1 MYLYFYSTIKGL
13 RTNRTLLVLNIANN
27 SIGDKGAKAFAEVI
41 SKFPMSFD
49 EIVYRRYV
57 MSGRSFDKPVCFCIE

>member
-1 MYLYFYSTIKGL
+1 
-13 RTNRTLLVLNIANN
+13 LVLNLANN

-41 SKFPMSFD
+41 SRFAMSFD

-57 MSGRSFDKPVCFCIE
+57 MSGRSFDKPVCLNFYWK